1 MIRRP
6 HIRILISSLACLLA
20 LLLLPT
26 LPSCSNAPE
35 DELSTT
41 DSESVTEE
49 ETTKNPLQTGQLQAS
64 SYEAL
69 IIQLQQ
75 TLLEERENHYI
86 SEAEYR
92 ARLEQLEAELD
103 ALRSLQAGTS
113 GKEPDETE
121 NETETAAD
129 LPTGAVPDA
138 PPEDTISFSYS
149 IENDSVTIHEYLGG
163 ATAVVLPST
172 VNGYPV
178 TAIADNAFKN
188 SNVTSVVIP
197 STVTSIGWFAFYGC
211 VSLSSVTLPDS
222 VAVIHYAAFDGC
234 PSLTVLCPQN
244 SYAASY
250 AQSFGLRCEFI

>member
-1 MIRRP
+1 MLRYP
-6 HIRILISSLACLLA
+6 HIRVLAGLLA

-26 LPSCSNAPE
+26 LPGCSNATEE
-35 DELSTT
+35 DLSTT
-41 DSESVTEE
+41 DSNSVAEE
-49 ETTKNPLQTGQLQAS
+49 ETTKAPLQTGQLQAS

-75 TLLEERENHYI
+75 ALLEERENHYI
-86 SEAEYR
+86 SEAEYQ
-92 ARLEQLEAELD
+92 ARLEQLEAELE

-113 GKEPDETE
+113 GKEPADTE
-121 NETETAAD
+121 RETETAAD
-129 LPTGAVPDA
+129 LPTGTVPDA

-188 SNVTSVVIP
+188 SSVTSVVIP

-234 PSLTVLCPQN
+234 PSLTVLCPKN